1 MVSGSRLLNLG
12 KSITNHAQYPLKEI
26 ALCKTLPSDVF
37 HQVLLIYQGE
47 YVELVRK
54 SVLL

>member
-12 KSITNHAQYPLKEI
+12 KSITNHVQYPLKEI
-26 ALCKTLPSDVF
+26 VLCKTHYLQIY
-37 HQVLLIYQGE
+37 QVLLIYQGE
-47 YVELVRK
+47 YVELVGK